1 MHLGAAGFLAH
12 APVAFDPVTILG
24 PTKLIKTSA
33 LEPYPGNARRGDV
46 DAIAK
51 SLQVNGQFQPIIYQL
66 STQYVLVGN
75 HTLRAAQNLRWAEV
89 QAAPV
94 DVDDEQAR
102 KIVLAAN
109 RTSDLATYDLDA
121 LVGLL
126 RDVDDL
132 EGTGF
137 TSDDLSELLD
147 DGNEPEGDAPDR
159 ESKQRT
165 GVVIYTRTEEE
176 QLELM
181 SRMLEEGWEARA
193 L

>member
-1 MHLGAAGFLAH
+1 M
-12 APVAFDPVTILG
+12 TILG
-24 PTKLIKTSA
+24 PTKKIRVSS

-51 SLQVNGQFQPIIYQL
+51 SLEVNGQFQPIIYQL

-75 HTLRAAQNLRWAEV
+75 HTLQAARQLRWAEI

-94 DVDDEQAR
+94 DVDDDQAR

-109 RTSDLATYDLDA
+109 RTADLATYDLDA
-121 LVGLL
+121 LTALL

-132 EGTGF
+132 TGTGF
-137 TSDDLSELLD
+137 TNDDVTDLLNDDTDGDNDIPDKSVGKMGVAVYCTSEDQKLELL
-147 DGNEPEGDAPDR
+147 AR
-159 ESKQRT
+159 
-165 GVVIYTRTEEE
+165 
-176 QLELM
+176 L
-181 SRMLEEGWEARA
+181 LEEGYEARA